1 MHIMN
6 KQKFSSLTL
15 LIIDDNR
22 QTREQFVEVLEIYFK
37 NIVSAQDGCDAL
49 EKIEADIPD
58 IIISDIKMPCLN
70 GISLIKQVKNE
81 TYQPIVILTTAFSD
95 KEYLLEAI
103 DIKVDAYLIKPIN
116 IKQLFEKIDNA
127 VDSFK
132 NINLKYKKLSIREYQ
147 VFLDL
152 AAGLKPSEIAQ
163 QYNLKSKTISTYRS
177 RIFEKMGFTSNAE
190 LITYAIK
197 NNLV

>member
-1 MHIMN
+1 MN
-6 KQKFSSLTL
+6 QQKFSSLTL
-15 LIIDDNR
+15 LIIEDDK

-49 EKIEADIPD
+49 EKIKADMPD
-58 IIISDIKMPCLN
+58 IIISDIKMPCLD
-70 GISLIKQVKNE
+70 GISLVKQVKNE

-116 IKQLFEKIDNA
+116 IKQLLKKIDNA
-127 VDSFK
+127 VESFE

-163 QYNLKSKTISTYRS
+163 QYDLKSKTISTYRS
-177 RIFEKMGFTSNAE
+177 RIFEKMNFASNAE

>member
-1 MHIMN
+1 MN
-6 KQKFSSLTL
+6 QQKFSSLTL
-15 LIIDDNR
+15 LIIEDDK

-37 NIVSAQDGCDAL
+37 NILSAQDGCDAL
-49 EKIEADIPD
+49 DKIETDMPD
-58 IIISDIKMPCLN
+58 IIISDIKMPCLD

-127 VDSFK
+127 VDSFE
-132 NINLKYKKLSIREYQ
+132 NINLKYKKLSMREYQ

-163 QYNLKSKTISTYRS
+163 QYDLKSKTISTYRS
-177 RIFEKMGFTSNAE
+177 RIFEKMNFASNAE